1 MAPKAAHGKAKLAA
15 TPKAPRK
22 YRTRGAGMR
31 VAPPSMVTVNTK
43 RQAAQRLRPG
53 RLVKCPYCT
62 YPRYIPDGVVSSY
75 RCAMPRVRLVDGD
88 YFTCGFTT
96 TAAAWRGRPGASL
109 AYETACKAVVHHVVR
124 TVAAKCDSGEVDDG
138 DFFPEV
144 RRIMAAEAAL
154 KQEAATQVLP
164 VVKKEAPK
172 SRAAMRQAILKME
185 PQDDVAR
192 I

>member
-1 MAPKAAHGKAKLAA
+1 
-15 TPKAPRK
+15 
-22 YRTRGAGMR
+22 
-31 VAPPSMVTVNTK
+31 
-43 RQAAQRLRPG
+43 
-53 RLVKCPYCT
+53 
-62 YPRYIPDGVVSSY
+62 
-75 RCAMPRVRLVDGD
+75 MPRVRLVDGD

-164 VVKKEAPK
+164 IVKKEAPK

-192 I
+192 VEELEEKKKINERGANRLRLQTQIGVVTISIPSEPDPLLEDMDITLAWYP